1 MYNNFT
7 PDYNFVGS
15 SNLSPFEVWCQKVL
29 PTIYDNSLSYYELL
43 TKVVNYLNTTMQTV
57 NVLGKD
63 VTELNKAYN
72 QLVTYV
78 NSFKDYAENR
88 MDNQDAAIANLTSA
102 WNEFEEEMQK
112 VIDDIPNQVVTAVDN
127 YTTTQAFTNKVKT
140 AVDQSLQE
148 AGAIPEISEINTKIG
163 ASTEEKTV
171 FQDLEEIKENVSNIN
186 IDGVDEIDNKIGN
199 TNDTQASATDGSVMG
214 KLNLLIQAGSGSGS
228 TDVNVQTLTN
238 NVGNTADTGGSTTTG
253 TVFAKEN
260 KLINDIQ
267 SLDTKIGASNETE
280 ATTASGS
287 VMGKLNN
294 IVNVVNSLF
303 DNKIGTETDTNGST
317 TSGTVM
323 GKLNKVITDITS
335 GVISTLTSITSKI
348 GTTSDGSATATTGS
362 VMGKL
367 NKIITDNENGN
378 QTGGIWGNGKPFK
391 VISWHINNKEN
402 TFPGTIN
409 GCGVSIMT
417 VDIGSVAVSGSYA
430 LIIDDTEVTD
440 SELITRVEDGTL
452 TIPFNKNFTFLN
464 PTNST
469 YCIIRGLILYQE

>member
-1 MYNNFT
+1 MYNDFT

-15 SNLSPFEVWCQKVL
+15 DNLSPFEVWCQKVL

-57 NVLGKD
+57 NELGKD

-88 MDNQDAAIANLTSA
+88 MDNQDTEIANLTSA
-102 WNEFEEEMQK
+102 WNEFQEEMQK

-127 YTTTQAFTNKVKT
+127 YTTTQTFTNKVKL

-148 AGAIPEISEINTKIG
+148 TGAIPEISEINTKIG
-163 ASTEEKTV
+163 TTTESKTV

-186 IDGVDEIDNKIGN
+186 IDGVDEISDKIGA

-260 KLINDIQ
+260 KLISDVQ
-267 SLDTKIGASNETE
+267 SLDTKIGASDETG

-294 IVNVVNSLF
+294 VVNVVNSLF
-303 DNKIGTETDTNGST
+303 DNKIGTATDTEGTT

-323 GKLNKVITDITS
+323 AKLNKVITDITS
-335 GVISTLTSITSKI
+335 NVISTLTSITSKI
-348 GTTSDGSATATTGS
+348 GTTSDGSATTTTGS
-362 VMGKL
+362 LMGKS
-367 NKIITDNENGN
+367 NKILEDLTTVNDNISNIE
-378 QTGGIWGNGKPFK
+378 TGLVTMNKSKMWGNGSNLTTTAFGSKESVSVNGSGLALIEISTENMSNPTKYRVDGSDAQAFVGLGYY
-391 VISWHINNKEN
+391 VILFNNSFEI
-402 TFPGTIN
+402 IN
-409 GCGVSIMT
+409 GST
-417 VDIGSVAVSGSYA
+417 VDHPTIVSY
-430 LIIDDTEVTD
+430 
-440 SELITRVEDGTL
+440 
-452 TIPFNKNFTFLN
+452 IPN
-464 PTNST
+464 
-469 YCIIRGLILYQE
+469 

>member
-1 MYNNFT
+1 MYNYFT

-15 SNLSPFEVWCQKVL
+15 DNLSPFEVWCQKVL

-57 NVLGKD
+57 NELGKD

-78 NSFKDYAENR
+78 NGFKDYAENR
-88 MDNQDAAIANLTSA
+88 MDNQDTEIANLTSA
-102 WNEFEEEMQK
+102 WNEFQEEMQK

-127 YTTTQAFTNKVKT
+127 YTTTQTFTNKIKL

-163 ASTEEKTV
+163 TTTESKTV

-186 IDGVDEIDNKIGN
+186 IDGVDEISDKIGA

-238 NVGNTADTGGSTTTG
+238 NVGNTADAGGSTTTG

-260 KLINDIQ
+260 KIINDVQ
-267 SLDTKIGASNETE
+267 SLDTKIGASDETG

-294 IVNVVNSLF
+294 VVNVVNSLF
-303 DNKIGTETDTNGST
+303 DNKIGTATDTEGST

-323 GKLNKVITDITS
+323 AKLNKVITDITS
-335 GVISTLTSITSKI
+335 SVISTLTSITSKI
-348 GTTSDGSATATTGS
+348 GTTSDGSATVTTGS
-362 VMGKL
+362 LMGKSNKILEDLTTVNDNISNIETGLETL
-367 NKIITDNENGN
+367 NKSKM
-378 QTGGIWGNGKPFK
+378 WGNGSNLTSLSFK
-391 VISWHINNKEN
+391 YNESVSVNGSGIAFVRIASDSSSNVTKYQVDNTNIQEFTGTGYYIILFNNSFN
-402 TFPGTIN
+402 IIN
-409 GCGVSIMT
+409 GGT
-417 VDIGSVAVSGSYA
+417 VNHPTI
-430 LIIDDTEVTD
+430 VTY
-440 SELITRVEDGTL
+440 
-452 TIPFNKNFTFLN
+452 IPN
-464 PTNST
+464 
-469 YCIIRGLILYQE
+469 